1 MNRRTTVFGRD
12 RRVGFRRPNHV
23 RGGAI
28 GLTML
33 VLLCVIGIG
42 RGIPFWPSGDD
53 EVWAQFSSAQSLRAG
68 NPVRVAGVT
77 VGKVGE
83 VTRAEGGRGALVRL
97 DLDPDEVDVHA
108 DARAGIYWRTL
119 LGRNVYVELDPGSR
133 SAPVLEGRIEP
144 SRTTVQVELDEV
156 LQPLQ
161 DDVRRGAQR
170 AIAGVDGGFDGE
182 PAGEAFD
189 VLAKTARPIARG
201 LPPLRGQAPGELPR
215 LIAETSRWTRALA
228 EQQRELAGLIDH
240 TGTSLAVTAARSA
253 DVGATLEAL
262 PVALRTTRRTLVGLN
277 DTLPALDKTA
287 RELRPGARRLAR
299 AADTTRPLLAAAR
312 PLLLKARPLLD
323 RLDPALRGLRRLSP
337 DLTATMRGLRE
348 PIKTTKD
355 QIVPFLESKNEAL
368 DMKVYELIGPTLA
381 SSTGVMAT
389 SDANGTFVQFE
400 AGGGEAAVPALPCK
414 TLLTDPTD
422 TRVAICQGVKTFLE
436 SILSPPGGQPEFGRD
451 EDQSKDP
458 AGGGR

>member
-23 RGGAI
+23 RGGVV
-28 GLTML
+28 GLAAL
-33 VLLCVIGIG
+33 VLLCVVGIG
-42 RGIPFWPSGDD
+42 RGIPFWPSGKH

-68 NPVRVAGVT
+68 NPVRVAGVN

-83 VTRAEGGRGALVRL
+83 VTRAQGDRGALVRL
-97 DLDPDEVDVHA
+97 DLDPDQVDVHA

-133 SAPVLEGRIEP
+133 GAPALEGRIES

-161 DDVRRGAQR
+161 DEVREGAQQ
-170 AIAGVDGGFDGE
+170 IVAGVDGGLAGE
-182 PAGEAFD
+182 PAGAAFD
-189 VLAKTARPIARG
+189 ALAKTARPIARG
-201 LPPLRGQAPGELPR
+201 LPPLRGEAPGDLSR
-215 LIAETSRWTRALA
+215 LIAQTSRWTTALA
-228 EQQRELAGLIDH
+228 QQQRELAGLIDH
-240 TGTSLAVTAARSA
+240 TSTALAVTAARRA
-253 DVGATLEAL
+253 DVGATLDTL
-262 PVALRTTRRTLVGLN
+262 PATLRTTRRTLSGLHE
-277 DTLPALDKTA
+277 TLPILDETA
-287 RELRPGARRLAR
+287 DELRPGARRLAR
-299 AADTTRPLLAAAR
+299 AADTTRPLLAAAT
-312 PLLLKARPLLD
+312 PLLRQARPLLD

-348 PIKTTKD
+348 PIKTTRD

-422 TRVAICQGVKTFLE
+422 TRVAICQGVKTFLA